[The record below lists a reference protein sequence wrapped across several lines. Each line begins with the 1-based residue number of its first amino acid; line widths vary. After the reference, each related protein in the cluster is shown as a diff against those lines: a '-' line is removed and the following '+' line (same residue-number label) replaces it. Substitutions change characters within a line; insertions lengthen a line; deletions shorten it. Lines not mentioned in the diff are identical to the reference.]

1 MMEWRFRVRA
11 GVTGQKWKRKGTG
24 ACQYCK
30 NNRKL
35 AVLLIWHQHGS
46 QLQEQKL

>member
-1 MMEWRFRVRA
+1 MMEWRFRVGA

-24 ACQYCK
+24 ACQYY

-35 AVLLIWHQHGS
+35 ADLLIWHQHGS